1 LALLSDRA
9 TKSKAC
15 LSGLE
20 GMPVASALSDLANL
34 ASIGPKAEI
43 DNELL
48 GLTDR

>member
-1 LALLSDRA
+1 LTLLSDRA
-9 TKSKAC
+9 TKFEAC

-20 GMPVASALSDLANL
+20 GMPVASALPDLANL